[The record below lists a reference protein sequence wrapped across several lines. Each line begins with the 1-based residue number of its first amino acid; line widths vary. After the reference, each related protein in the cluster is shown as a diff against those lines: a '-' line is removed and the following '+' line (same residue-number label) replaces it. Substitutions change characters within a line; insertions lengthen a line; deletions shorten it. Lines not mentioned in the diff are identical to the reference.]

1 MSRLNGKK
9 PTCTHS
15 EQYDSIQSMTPMKH
29 LLLSQAGL
37 IALALIFSTCL
48 STSVKAQTNE
58 STLTIQL
65 LWPDGVPESNGITAL
80 EINQV
85 SRIENVSVP
94 AMTIYPAKG
103 QNTGTA
109 VVVCPGGAYIRQAA
123 EHEGTQIAN
132 WLAENGITAVLLKY
146 RLPNGHAFIPG
157 KDALKAIEL
166 VRSQASTLGIK
177 PDRIGICGFSA
188 GGHLASTAGTHFTS
202 PANRPD
208 FMVLFYPVI
217 SMQDNVTHRG
227 SMENL
232 LGTAKTN
239 PDSIAFYSNE
249 TRVTAQTPPT
259 LLLLSDDDKGVI
271 PENSLR
277 FYQALKAKGVP
288 ASLQIYPEGGHGWG
302 FRPTFRYHET

>member
-1 MSRLNGKK
+1 
-9 PTCTHS
+9 
-15 EQYDSIQSMTPMKH
+15 MK
-29 LLLSQAGL
+29 LLLLNKASL
-37 IALALIFSTCL
+37 VALTLLLTTSL
-48 STSVKAQTNE
+48 STLVTAQTND
-58 STLTIQL
+58 SAPTVQQ
-65 LWPDGVPESNGITAL
+65 LWPNGVPESNGITAP
-80 EINQV
+80 EINQA

-94 AMTIYPAKG
+94 SMTTFPAKG
-103 QNTGTA
+103 QNTGVA

-132 WLAENGITAVLLKY
+132 WLAENGITAILLKY

-157 KDALKAIEL
+157 KDAHRAIEL

-177 PDRIGICGFSA
+177 PDKIGICGFSA

-227 SMENL
+227 SKDNL
-232 LGTAKTN
+232 LGTAKTY

-249 TRVTAQTPPT
+249 TRVTEQTPPT

-277 FYQALKAKGVP
+277 FYQALKAKNVP
-288 ASLQIYPEGGHGWG
+288 ASLHIYPEGGHGWG
-302 FRPTFRYHET
+302 FRPSFRYHDAWKAAFLDWLKQRRILD